1 MMYAT
6 SRRLALTIAGLGL
19 LGLVLTQPAAA
30 QSNPRYIAF
39 STGATKG
46 ALYIPDSGPAPHVA
60 VLVIHRTSNFM
71 NHLSTT
77 ELSKRG
83 IMVLGMNP
91 RSDNNETIVN
101 FEEIG
106 LDIRSGI
113 EFLKKQPG
121 ITKVLLLG
129 HSGGGPSTTYYQAV
143 AETGVSYCQNPGKLA
158 RCRDNVGGGPRADGM
173 ILVDAHPGN
182 PVNTL
187 RSMNPAVLD
196 ENNVST
202 IDPSLDPFNAAN
214 GFNPNGGSKY
224 SDDFKARYFKGQA
237 DRMNRLID
245 KALQMKKDMAAG
257 KHFPA
262 DDDAFIWHRNRARLM
277 ELDLSIHGGTEKP
290 RKLLKNDGT
299 IDDSKP
305 VKSVRL
311 ASPANAKRDAS
322 FGDTKNLTLTSFL
335 SANATRSTNSMDR
348 IDWCS
353 TNNSTPCAV
362 QQISVPLLV
371 TAMGAHYF
379 IRDNEVTY
387 EMAKSADKDFI
398 VIQGAVH
405 GMTPCTPCGAASGEN
420 YSNATRNLFD
430 YMAKWINARF

>member
-1 MMYAT
+1 MRAIRFA
-6 SRRLALTIAGLGL
+6 SALLVAFVLFSLGDA
-19 LGLVLTQPAAA
+19 VA
-30 QSNPRYIAF
+30 QSNPRYIRF
-39 STGATKG
+39 SPSATKG
-46 ALYIPDSGPAPHVA
+46 ALYVPDSGAAPHVA

-77 ELSKRG
+77 ELAKRG
-83 IMVLGMNP
+83 FMVLGMNP

-106 LDIRSGI
+106 LDIRAGM

-143 AETGVSYCQNPGKLA
+143 AENGVGFCQNPNKLV
-158 RCRDNVGGGPRADGM
+158 RCKDNVGGGPRADGM

-182 PVNTL
+182 PVNTV
-187 RSMNPAVLD
+187 RSMNPAVTDESNPGKLD
-196 ENNVST
+196 
-202 IDPSLDPFNAAN
+202 PGLDPFSPKN
-214 GFNPNGGSKY
+214 GFNPEGPSRY
-224 SDDFKARYFKGQA
+224 SDDFKSRYFKAQA
-237 DRMNRLID
+237 DRMNRLIA
-245 KALQMKKDMAAG
+245 KAMQIKSDMAAG

-277 ELDLSIHGGTEKP
+277 ELDLSVHGGTEKA
-290 RKLLKNDGT
+290 RKLIKNDGT
-299 IDDSKP
+299 IDAGAP

-311 ASPANAKRDAS
+311 ANPDNAKRDLS
-322 FGDTKNLTLTSFL
+322 FEDTKDLTLTSFL
-335 SANATRSTNSMDR
+335 SANATKATNSMDG

-362 QQISVPLLV
+362 QQITVPLLV

-379 IRDNEVTY
+379 IRDNEIVY
-387 EMAKSADKDFI
+387 ELAKSQDKDY
-398 VIQGAVH
+398 VVVEGAVH
-405 GMTPCTPCGAASGEN
+405 GMTPCQPCAKATGQDYG
-420 YSNATRNLFD
+420 NATKNFFD
-430 YMAKWINARF
+430 YMAKWIEARY

>member
-1 MMYAT
+1 MKT
-6 SRRLALTIAGLGL
+6 IVSLSVALLSAFAIL
-19 LGLVLTQPAAA
+19 PAAA
-30 QSNPRYIAF
+30 QSNPRYIPF
-39 STGATKG
+39 SPGETKG
-46 ALYIPDSGPAPHVA
+46 ALYVPDSGPAPHVA

-83 IMVLGMNP
+83 MMVLGMNP

-101 FEEIG
+101 FEEIA
-106 LDIRSGI
+106 LDIRAGV

-121 ITKVLLLG
+121 ITKILLLG
-129 HSGGGPSTTYYQAV
+129 HSGGGPSTTYYEAT
-143 AETGVSYCQNPGKLA
+143 AENGAGFCQNPQKLA
-158 RCRDNVGGGPRADGM
+158 RCRDNVGGAPKVDGM

-196 ENNVST
+196 ENDASK
-202 IDPSLDPFNAAN
+202 IDPGLDPFNPAN
-214 GFNPNGGSKY
+214 GFNPNGVSKY
-224 SDDFKARYFKGQA
+224 SDDFKARYFKGQS

-245 KALQMKKDMAAG
+245 KALHMKKDMAAG

-262 DDDAFIWHRNRARLM
+262 DDDVFAWHRNRARLL
-277 ELDLSIHGGTEKP
+277 ELDLSVHAGTEKP

-299 IDDSKP
+299 IDDTKP
-305 VKSVRL
+305 VKSVRP
-311 ASPANAKRDAS
+311 ASPENARRDAS
-322 FGDTKNLTLTSFL
+322 FNDTKDLTLTSFL
-335 SANATRSTNSMDR
+335 SANATRSTNSMDGV
-348 IDWCS
+348 DWCS

-371 TAMGAHYF
+371 TAMGGHYF
-379 IRDNEVTY
+379 MRDNEIVY
-387 EMAKSADKDFI
+387 EMAKSADKDFV

-405 GMTPCTPCGAASGEN
+405 GMTPCTACAAITGED